1 MPARA
6 PAPATVRLPAVLLA
20 ALLLAPTLLVAGC
33 ARADDAVPDGPPQ
46 VEYSALGQ
54 EPGWALR
61 IDRERIVYTG
71 DYGDTRIA
79 VARPLAV
86 ATPTGS
92 RFATARLTVD
102 IAPGRCNDVMSGR
115 GFEDNVIVTA
125 GGRTVRGCGGARV
138 VEFDM

>member
-1 MPARA
+1 MRMPARA
-6 PAPATVRLPAVLLA
+6 AALA
-20 ALLLAPTLLVAGC
+20 ALLLAPVLLVAGC
-33 ARADDAVPDGPPQ
+33 ARPADKVPDGPPQ

-79 VARPLAV
+79 VARPLAL
-86 ATPTGS
+86 ATPTG
-92 RFATARLTVD
+92 RRYATPRLTVD
-102 IAPGRCNDVMSGR
+102 ITLGRCNDVMSGR
-115 GFEDNVIVTA
+115 GFEDVVVVTA
-125 GGRTVRGCGGARV
+125 AGRTVRGCGGARV